1 MKFCSKCGAQL
12 TDDAA
17 FCPKC
22 GTPCST
28 APVQPEPTF
37 SAPAPLDIPPED
49 LLSSESLPPLDGGSP
64 EMPASAAAP
73 VAGKKSFLKAI
84 KAWSKKKKIIAG
96 SVAAVVVV
104 GAVVAFALL
113 YKSEFEQVKDECLDI
128 AGIVTGDGKTSFTLD
143 TYPDHYENMDP
154 DVVGLLKASTQEKVL
169 KAIKHAN
176 TALGFDSGLYD
187 QMLQTNALMG
197 RQTEENGKYK
207 VAWSYHPDDGLEV
220 TYQKK

>member
-1 MKFCSKCGAQL
+1 MRFCSKCGAQL
-12 TDDAA
+12 SDDAA

-28 APVQPEPTF
+28 APTQPEPTF

-49 LLSSESLPPLDGGSP
+49 LLSSESLPPLDGGS
-64 EMPASAAAP
+64 EVMPTGAAAP
-73 VAGKKSFLKAI
+73 AAGKKSFLDTI
-84 KAWSKKKKIIAG
+84 KAWSKKKKIIVG

-197 RQTEENGKYK
+197 RQTEENSKYR

-220 TYQKK
+220 TYSKK

>member
-73 VAGKKSFLKAI
+73 VAGKKSFLNAI

-128 AGIVTGDGKTSFTLD
+128 AGIVTGDGKPSFTLD
-143 TYPDHYENMDP
+143 AYPDHYENMDP

>member
-73 VAGKKSFLKAI
+73 VAGKKSFLNAI
-84 KAWSKKKKIIAG
+84 KAWSKKKKIIVG

-113 YKSEFEQVKDECLDI
+113 YKSELEQVKDECLDI

-154 DVVGLLKASTQEKVL
+154 NVVGLLKASTQEKVL

-197 RQTEENGKYK
+197 RQTEENSKYK

-220 TYQKK
+220 TYSKK

>member
-73 VAGKKSFLKAI
+73 VAGKKSFLNAI

-197 RQTEENGKYK
+197 RQTEENSKYK

>member
-49 LLSSESLPPLDGGSP
+49 LLSSESLPPLDGES
-64 EMPASAAAP
+64 EVMPTGAAAP
-73 VAGKKSFLKAI
+73 AAGKKSFLNAI
-84 KAWSKKKKIIAG
+84 KAWSKKKKIIVG

-113 YKSEFEQVKDECLDI
+113 YKSELEQVKDECLDI

-154 DVVGLLKASTQEKVL
+154 NVVGLLKASTQEKVL

-197 RQTEENGKYK
+197 RQTEENSKYK

-220 TYQKK
+220 TYPKK

>member
-73 VAGKKSFLKAI
+73 VAGKKSFLNAI

-143 TYPDHYENMDP
+143 TYPDHYENMGP

>member
-64 EMPASAAAP
+64 EMPTGAAAP
-73 VAGKKSFLKAI
+73 AAGKKSFLDTI
-84 KAWSKKKKIIAG
+84 KAWSKKKKIIVG

-113 YKSEFEQVKDECLDI
+113 YKSELEQVKDECLDI

-197 RQTEENGKYK
+197 RQTEENSKYK

-220 TYQKK
+220 TYSKK

>member
-28 APVQPEPTF
+28 APVQPEPMATG
-37 SAPAPLDIPPED
+37 PAPLDIPPED
-49 LLSSESLPPLDGGSP
+49 LLSSESLPPLDGES
-64 EMPASAAAP
+64 EVMPTGAAAP
-73 VAGKKSFLKAI
+73 ATGKKAFLDTI
-84 KAWSKKKKIIAG
+84 KAWSKKKKIIVG

-113 YKSEFEQVKDECLDI
+113 YKSELEQVEDECLDI

-143 TYPDHYENMDP
+143 TYPDHCKPVHRKRY
-154 DVVGLLKASTQEKVL
+154 
-169 KAIKHAN
+169 
-176 TALGFDSGLYD
+176 
-187 QMLQTNALMG
+187 
-197 RQTEENGKYK
+197 
-207 VAWSYHPDDGLEV
+207 
-220 TYQKK
+220 

>member
-73 VAGKKSFLKAI
+73 VAGKKSFLNAI

>member
-1 MKFCSKCGAQL
+1 MKLCSKCGAQL

-73 VAGKKSFLKAI
+73 VAGKKSFLNAI

-197 RQTEENGKYK
+197 RQTEENSKYK

-220 TYQKK
+220 TYSKK

>member
-49 LLSSESLPPLDGGSP
+49 LLSSESLPPLDGES
-64 EMPASAAAP
+64 EVMPTGAAAP
-73 VAGKKSFLKAI
+73 AAGKKSFLDTI
-84 KAWSKKKKIIAG
+84 KAWSKKKKIIVG

-113 YKSEFEQVKDECLDI
+113 YKSKLEQVKDECLDI

-154 DVVGLLKASTQEKVL
+154 DVVGLLQASTQEKVL

-187 QMLQTNALMG
+187 QMLETNALMG
-197 RQTEENGKYK
+197 RQTEENNKYR

-220 TYQKK
+220 TYSKK

>member
-28 APVQPEPTF
+28 APTQPEPTF

-49 LLSSESLPPLDGGSP
+49 LLSSESLPPLDGGS
-64 EMPASAAAP
+64 EVMPTSAAAP
-73 VAGKKSFLKAI
+73 AAGKKSFLNTI
-84 KAWSKKKKIIAG
+84 KAWSKKKKIIVG

-113 YKSEFEQVKDECLDI
+113 YKSELEQVKDECLDI

-197 RQTEENGKYK
+197 RQTEENNKYR

-220 TYQKK
+220 TYSKK

>member
-49 LLSSESLPPLDGGSP
+49 LLSSESLPPLDGES
-64 EMPASAAAP
+64 EVMPTGAAAP
-73 VAGKKSFLKAI
+73 AAGKKSFLDTI
-84 KAWSKKKKIIAG
+84 KAWSKKKKIIVG

-113 YKSEFEQVKDECLDI
+113 YKSELEQVKDECLDI

-154 DVVGLLKASTQEKVL
+154 DVVGLLQASTQEKVL

-187 QMLQTNALMG
+187 QMLETNALMG
-197 RQTEENGKYK
+197 RQTEENNKYR
-207 VAWSYHPDDGLEV
+207 VCLLYTSRCV
-220 TYQKK
+220 

>member
-12 TDDAA
+12 SDDAA

-49 LLSSESLPPLDGGSP
+49 LLSSESLPPLDGGS
-64 EMPASAAAP
+64 EVMPTGAAAAT
-73 VAGKKSFLKAI
+73 AGKKSFLDTI
-84 KAWSKKKKIIAG
+84 KAWSKKKKIIVG

-113 YKSEFEQVKDECLDI
+113 YKSELEQVKDECLDI

-197 RQTEENGKYK
+197 RQTEENSKYK

-220 TYQKK
+220 TYSKK